1 MVKLYARIAERLSG
15 MMMISDIFI
24 TRLSTVNFVGN
35 GCQKGH
41 RLLIDGRLQI
51 RSYEAKEGGKRWV
64 TEIIANS
71 VEFVEKRSD
80 GAKPVECNG
89 DMEAFG
95 QAVPADLD
103 IPF

>member
-1 MVKLYARIAERLSG
+1 M
-15 MMMISDIFI
+15 
-24 TRLSTVNFVGN
+24 NFVGN